1 MLNEKNFDFSFSG
14 LKTAVLYTIRNKHLA
29 VEDPKIAADLSAST
43 QAAIVEVLVE
53 KTIRA
58 AKKFKVKT
66 LVVGGGVIAN
76 DALRAA
82 LTARVKKDLPGVA
95 LRLPQ
100 KKYTTDNAVMIAAAG
115 YFHAAKRDFVS
126 PLKIK
131 ADPNWELVD

>member
-1 MLNEKNFDFSFSG
+1 M
-14 LKTAVLYTIRNKHLA
+14 I
-29 VEDPKIAADLSAST
+29 
-43 QAAIVEVLVE
+43 
-53 KTIRA
+53 
-58 AKKFKVKT
+58 
-66 LVVGGGVIAN
+66 VGGGVIAN

-82 LTARVKKDLPGVA
+82 LAARVKKDLPGVV

-115 YFHAAKRDFVS
+115 YFHAAKKDFIS